1 MTDQQRH
8 ALSSWRSLNEYIRT
22 ADEQSCRELFE
33 FELSTLKRR
42 KFVQR
47 IHSRLNRV
55 RAAHERETI
64 DELVNVA

>member
-1 MTDQQRH
+1 METHDI
-8 ALSSWRSLNEYIRT
+8 ALNNWRTLNDYLRDAEE
-22 ADEQSCRELFE
+22 DDCRQLLDMELGGQ
-33 FELSTLKRR
+33 KRK

-64 DELVNVA
+64 EELVGA